1 MFRVVSQVRWLRL
14 RASALI
20 SSQDS
25 KAVELIR
32 WGHIEWTA
40 SGQSQQ
46 LTGRTRRRGAQRVFS
61 IAAACCWMAGRAA
74 PRELP
79 RVQLAAAAADHVSL
93 RHIDLRRVRESFLT
107 DGIGAGGLLDGSR
120 QGIAIE
126 WSEAVLPLPHPD
138 FLIWYPEETAKKVL
152 VRFIDAQISRP
163 PRDKLDAP
171 LRAVA
176 EADHIGGLRR
186 RSLTGRSRWGW
197 RQGIVRRRL
206 RHSRGQDR

>member
-20 SSQDS
+20 SSQNS

-46 LTGRTRRRGAQRVFS
+46 LTGRTRRRSGSFLLRRRVV
-61 IAAACCWMAGRAA
+61 GRQSV
-74 PRELP
+74 RSHGSLP
-79 RVQLAAAAADHVSL
+79 GLQLAAAAADHVSL
-93 RHIDLRRVRESFLT
+93 GHIDLRRVRESFLT
-107 DGIGAGGLLDGSR
+107 NGIGAGGLLDGSR

-126 WSEAVLPLPHPD
+126 WSEAVLALPHPD

-152 VRFIDAQISRP
+152 VRFIDAKVSRP
-163 PRDKLDAP
+163 PSDELDAP

-176 EADHIGGLRR
+176 EADHVGGLRR
-186 RSLTGRSRWGW
+186 RSLTGRSGWGW
-197 RQGIVRRRL
+197 R
-206 RHSRGQDR
+206 